1 MTRRQISGQTTNGF
15 RHIGT
20 RLFAAFLTMAAL
32 TIAVLWFVQ
41 VVLLRDSYVDSKIE
55 TVEQALLS
63 GIDTTEKITA
73 FEEKTS
79 AALLI
84 FDNERNLEYRS
95 QGLPMMG
102 MMQRVVSDMLPLE
115 NRRLEYIETAH
126 TAVRYAVLGQPQ
138 EDGSAVFAVFSLA
151 DTDEAARLLR
161 QQLWLMTA
169 LLLILAAIISAW
181 LSTRFS
187 KPIRAV
193 TSATGELAD
202 GNYDVKLSIESADE
216 IGRMTEA
223 LNHLADR
230 LKSNDRL
237 QRELIA
243 NVSHELKA
251 PLTII
256 RGYTETVRDVSWQ
269 DERRRNKHLELIIS
283 ETDRLKL
290 IVQDILDYSQL
301 QAGTIKLK
309 HDKFELRPLIEAI
322 ADKLTQVAQQRDL
335 TISIDG
341 DDQTIVFDRKRLEQ
355 VCFNLML
362 NAIQYAA
369 PATEIRIALNKHSG
383 TGSLRLVR
391 LTVSNEGH
399 TIPPEELT
407 KIWNRYHRAEAIS
420 ADNVVG
426 TGLGLAIVKSILEQN
441 KTAYGV
447 ESQAGLTTF
456 WLDLLII

>member
-1 MTRRQISGQTTNGF
+1 
-15 RHIGT
+15 
-20 RLFAAFLTMAAL
+20 MAAL

-41 VVLLRDSYVDSKIE
+41 VVLLRDSYVDSKLE

-126 TAVRYAVLGQPQ
+126 A
-138 EDGSAVFAVFSLA
+138 AVFSLA

-309 HDKFELRPLIEAI
+309 QDKFELRPLIEAM
-322 ADKLTQVAQQRDL
+322 ADKLTQAAQQRDL

-383 TGSLRLVR
+383 TGSRRLVR

-407 KIWNRYHRAEAIS
+407 KIWDRYHRAESIS

-456 WLDLLII
+456 WLDLLVI